1 MPEKSP
7 HNRSSIA
14 ALLTDMVA
22 SKGAELYG
30 GEAVTQEQHGLQ
42 AAFLAESDGQPAP
55 VIVAALL
62 HDVGHLFEPEF
73 QRAMELDKD
82 GRHEDIGHA
91 FLKRWFG
98 PEVTE
103 PVRLHVAAKRYLCAT
118 RSGYLEAL
126 SPASVHS
133 LALQGGPMSPEEVA
147 AFERQPHHAAA
158 VQVRIYDDLAKDVDM
173 KTPLLEHFMR
183 YVEAVA
189 A

>member
-1 MPEKSP
+1 MPQKS
-7 HNRSSIA
+7 RITKTLS
-14 ALLTDMVA
+14 DMVA

-30 GEAVTQEQHGLQ
+30 GEAVTQEQHALQ
-42 AAFLAESDGQPAP
+42 AAYLAEKDGQGAP

-73 QRAMELDKD
+73 ERAMDLDKD

-118 RSGYLEAL
+118 RSGYFESL

-133 LALQGGPMSPEEVA
+133 LSLQGGPMSPDEVA
-147 AFERQPHHAAA
+147 AFERQAHYEAA
-158 VQVRIYDDLAKDVDM
+158 VQVRIYDDLAKDADR
-173 KTPLLEHFMR
+173 KTPPLGHFLS
-183 YVEAVA
+183 YVEMVA
-189 A
+189 L